1 MAVLTRQGRNPS
13 QHVRSGHERAGSGSR
28 SCSNGRVEDDGKR
41 NTDPAGCAV
50 EATDAD
56 LVASAQD
63 DPLAFAPLYQRY
75 VTPVYRY
82 CFRQTSD
89 PDVAADLTAHIFTKA
104 LEGLP
109 RYQSRFSPR
118 TDREGGGTFR
128 SWLFAIAHTVII
140 DRRRREK
147 PTQPFDPTHEQT
159 PDPDDGPEFRAIHQ
173 DELARLMAVLDR
185 LPESHRQIIELRL
198 AGLTSAEI
206 ATSLGL
212 SRAAVKSAQTRAYS
226 RLRDLLEPP
235 DVTSASELKH
245 RSLPASSSAEEK
257 SR

>member
-13 QHVRSGHERAGSGSR
+13 QHVRSGHERASSGAS
-28 SCSNGRVEDDGKR
+28 SGVDDGGKR

-56 LVASAQD
+56 LVIRAQH
-63 DPLAFAPLYQRY
+63 DPLAFAPLYKRY
-75 VTPVYRY
+75 VTSVHRY

-109 RYQSRFSPR
+109 RFQTRLS
-118 TDREGGGTFR
+118 TTADRACGSNGTTFR
-128 SWLFAIAHTVII
+128 SWLFAIAHNAII
-140 DRRRREK
+140 DRRRRER
-147 PTQPFDPTHEQT
+147 PTQPLDPTHEQT
-159 PDPDDGPEFRAIHQ
+159 TDPDDGPEFRAIHQ
-173 DELARLMAVLDR
+173 DELARMIAVLDH
-185 LPESHRQIIELRL
+185 LPDSHRQIIELRL
-198 AGLTSAEI
+198 AGLTAAEI
-206 ATSLGL
+206 AASLGL
-212 SRAAVKSAQTRAYS
+212 SRAGVKSAQTRAYS

-257 SR
+257 PR